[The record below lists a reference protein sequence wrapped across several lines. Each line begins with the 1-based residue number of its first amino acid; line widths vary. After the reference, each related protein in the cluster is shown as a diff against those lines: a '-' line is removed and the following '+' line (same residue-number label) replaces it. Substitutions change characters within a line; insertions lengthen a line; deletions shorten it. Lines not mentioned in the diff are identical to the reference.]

1 MTRYRYS
8 RRRPRT
14 KRVNRS
20 RRRQQKHRST
30 KRYSTTRKKQRRY
43 KHTGGAGGNDK
54 SRYALIVLI
63 PKPTGILGRLRRGN
77 PVYMKIHL
85 NHLCKSD
92 KEVGMFT
99 KLTEGEL
106 EDTLLAPETAGLGW
120 GALIIMQTERINNYV
135 SAQKTTHP
143 YQFFMQSIGEEIHAP
158 CSTVHSKYMNFYQDP
173 LLAEA
178 STMRF
183 INQSEFNKLKRNM
196 KEPPDNT
203 SQPGTPRK
211 SRSRRPGVVV
221 SSEYSPQKQNPGN
234 PYGSGTPPY
243 AY

>member
-20 RRRQQKHRST
+20 RRRQQKRRST

-54 SRYALIVLI
+54 SSYALIVLI
-63 PKPTGILGRLRRGN
+63 PTGNLGRIRRGN

-85 NHLCKSD
+85 NNLYKSD
-92 KEVGMFT
+92 KNVGMFT
-99 KLTEGEL
+99 KLTGGEL
-106 EDTLLAPETAGLGW
+106 EDTLAADETAGLGW

-143 YQFFMQSIGEEIHAP
+143 YQFFMQSIGEERDAL
-158 CSTVHSKYMNFYQDP
+158 CSTVHEKYMNFYEDP
-173 LLAEA
+173 HLAEA
-178 STMRF
+178 LPLRH
-183 INQSEFNKLKRNM
+183 IEGGEFNKLKRNI

-203 SQPGTPRK
+203 SQPGTPPRR
-211 SRSRRPGVVV
+211 RSRRPGVVV
-221 SSEYSPQKQNPGN
+221 PEGYSADEVFPGN
-234 PYGSGTPPY
+234 PGGSGTPPY
-243 AY
+243 QT

>member
-20 RRRQQKHRST
+20 RRRQQKRRST

-54 SRYALIVLI
+54 SSYALIVLI
-63 PKPTGILGRLRRGN
+63 PTGYLSDIRGAN

-85 NHLCKSD
+85 NNLYISD
-92 KEVGMFT
+92 KNVGMFT
-99 KLTEGEL
+99 KLTGGEL
-106 EDTLLAPETAGLGW
+106 EDTLAADETAGLGW

-143 YQFFMQSIGEEIHAP
+143 YQFFMQSIGEEIHEP

-173 LLAEA
+173 HLAEA

-183 INQSEFNKLKRNM
+183 INQSEFDKLKRNI

-203 SQPGTPRK
+203 SQPGTPPRR
-211 SRSRRPGVVV
+211 RSRRPDIVVPKG
-221 SSEYSPQKQNPGN
+221 YSPQKQNPGN
-234 PYGSGTPPY
+234 PGGSGTPPY
-243 AY
+243 QT